1 LEVLCSDRQL
11 CEGTPCAFD
20 VSSETVS
27 SFIVKLTKAYS
38 GEKALHLLFGYWRVF
53 GSFNGFDDFADS
65 IEASTGGSVGVID

>member
-1 LEVLCSDRQL
+1 
-11 CEGTPCAFD
+11 
-20 VSSETVS
+20 VS